1 MRCQVFI
8 SGGGIAGL
16 TLGLL
21 LSRHGINVIV
31 AEKKRGEGLMYKG
44 ELLQPKSLQILDQLG
59 ALRPLE
65 KTSFKVRTMRLK
77 ELYVSAGSD
86 SRDAVMDYSVLL
98 PPYDFALMH
107 PHEKLKG
114 LLMEEALKCPCFTM
128 LQPGHVTGLERD
140 ESGRARA
147 AFVKTPDEQLRVEAD
162 VFVGAEG
169 RVSPVR
175 ETMDVKMN
183 RTDYNHHFLTVS
195 FRKPPELTEATILS
209 QGSRF
214 LGLFPLPDKR
224 VRTVYLI
231 RPDEFKPMR
240 SSGLESFYQAYRE
253 LYPPMEGC
261 VEEIQSWK
269 EIQLMIPFRH
279 QAGRYVESNIAI
291 IGDAAHN
298 VHPMAGEGMN
308 MAIQD
313 ADILGQLLVYLY
325 KENLP
330 LGSAL
335 NEYDSVR
342 RPRAEYISG
351 LSHLSALAY
360 SYTFPGISRIRP
372 RILQSIAN
380 SPYLHYKYMLNISGL
395 GIWPDTLPDRLI
407 QLGVLPGGRTL
418 SDKEKLRRRFSI
430 EEDYPWLAGY
440 RPLMERSD

>member
-44 ELLQPKSLQILDQLG
+44 ELLQPKSLQILDQLDT
-59 ALRPLE
+59 LRPLE
-65 KTSFKVRTMRLK
+65 QTSFKVRTMRLK
-77 ELYVSAGSD
+77 ELTDLHSLSGAG
-86 SRDAVMDYSVLL
+86 SRDAVMDYGVLE

-114 LLMEEALKCPCFTM
+114 LLMEEALQCPCFTM
-128 LQPGHVTGLERD
+128 LQPGHVTGLEHD
-140 ESGRARA
+140 DSGRAEA
-147 AFVKTPDEQLRVEAD
+147 AIVKTPDEELRIEAD
-162 VFVGAEG
+162 FFVGAEG
-169 RVSPVR
+169 RISPVR
-175 ETMDVKMN
+175 ETMNVSMN
-183 RTDYNHHFLTVS
+183 RTEYNHHFLTVS
-195 FRKPPELTEATILS
+195 FRKPAELTEATILS
-209 QGSRF
+209 HDSRF
-214 LGLFPLPDKR
+214 LGLFPLPDNR

-231 RPDEFKPMR
+231 RPEEYKPMR
-240 SSGLESFYQAYRE
+240 SGGLDSFYQAYRE

-261 VEEIQSWK
+261 VEEIESWK

-279 QAGRYVESNIAI
+279 QASQFVQHNIAI

-325 KENLP
+325 KERLP
-330 LGSAL
+330 LDNAL
-335 NEYDSVR
+335 YAYDSVR
-342 RPRAEYISG
+342 RPRAEFIAN

-360 SYTFPGISRIRP
+360 SYTFPGMSSIRP
-372 RILQSIAN
+372 RILQSIAK

-395 GIWPDTLPDRLI
+395 GMWPDTLADRFT
-407 QLGVLPGGRTL
+407 QLGIWPKRRTL
-418 SDKEKLRRRFSI
+418 SSQEKLRHRFSS
-430 EEDYPWLAGY
+430 EEDYPWLTGY
-440 RPLMERSD
+440 KPLAE